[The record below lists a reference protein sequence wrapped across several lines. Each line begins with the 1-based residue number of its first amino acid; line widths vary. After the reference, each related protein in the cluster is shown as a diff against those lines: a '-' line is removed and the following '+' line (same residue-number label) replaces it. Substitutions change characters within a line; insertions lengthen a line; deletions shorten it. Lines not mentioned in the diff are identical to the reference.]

1 MIMKKGKRSVYHRF
15 TASEKSF
22 IAKWYPKVQTCCM
35 AHILGVDVLKIEQFA
50 YRNNTER
57 WARKSKSTL
66 SRIRLQASALG
77 VAARKKK

>member
-1 MIMKKGKRSVYHRF
+1 MIMNKSKGSVYHRF

-35 AHILGVDVLKIEQFA
+35 AHILGIDAQKIEQFA

-66 SRIRLQASALG
+66 SRIRMQASALG
-77 VAARKKK
+77 VAARRKK